1 MTDCTRRT
9 LGCLIGAG
17 CVAALGARV
26 ARTQAK
32 ARVVV
37 VGGGVGGATA
47 AKYLTL
53 SARELE
59 VTLVEPKARYTTCF
73 FSNLYLAGLRS
84 FASLTHGYEA
94 LARQYGIRI
103 IQDSA
108 VAIDPAAKTVSLE
121 GGARLSYDRLIVA
134 PGIAFKFEAIEGYD
148 EAATQV
154 LPHAWIAGPQT
165 QLLRGQL
172 EAMEDGGVFVLTAP
186 PNPFRCPPGPYE
198 RASLIAAYFKRFK
211 PRAKILILDAKDSF
225 FEQDLFQDA
234 WERHFPDMIEWLPAQ
249 FTGGIKAVD
258 LKTRSIKTA
267 SDSFAA
273 AVGNVIPP
281 QVAGLLAQKGGL
293 VDASG
298 WCPVDPLTFESK
310 QQPGIHVIGDAAMA
324 GDMPKSAFAANSQAK
339 RCAFAVAALITGSQV
354 ESPHLFNTCFTF
366 LAPDDAVS
374 DAISFKSGGGTIK
387 IGDISLSQ
395 VGESE
400 QTRREAARAA
410 EGWYDAFTH
419 DVFG

>member
-9 LGCLIGAG
+9 FGCLIGVG
-17 CVAALGARV
+17 CVATLGARV
-26 ARTQAK
+26 APAQAK

-37 VGGGVGGATA
+37 IGGGVGGATA
-47 AKYLTL
+47 AKYLAL

-59 VTLVEPKARYTTCF
+59 ITLVEPKPRYTTCF

-94 LARQYGIRI
+94 LARQYGISI

-108 VAIDPAAKTVSLE
+108 VAIDPGAKTVRLE
-121 GGARLSYDRLIVA
+121 SGGSLSYDRLIVA
-134 PGIAFKFEAIEGYD
+134 PGVAFKFDAIEGYD
-148 EAATQV
+148 EAATQI

-165 QLLRGQL
+165 QLLRAQL
-172 EAMEDGGVFVLTAP
+172 ETMEDGGVFVLTAP

-234 WERHFPDMIEWLPAQ
+234 WERHFPDMIEWLPGQ

-258 LKTRSIKTA
+258 PKTRSIKTA

-273 AVGNVIPP
+273 AVANVIPP
-281 QVAGLLAQKGGL
+281 QVAALLAQKSGL

-339 RCAFAVAALITGSQV
+339 MCAFAVAALLTGSQAQ
-354 ESPHLFNTCFTF
+354 SPHLFNTCFTF

-374 DAISFKSGGGTIK
+374 DAISFKPGGGTIK

-410 EGWYDAFTH
+410 DGWYDAFTH

>member
-1 MTDCTRRT
+1 MTNCTRRT
-9 LGCLIGAG
+9 FGCLVGVG
-17 CVAALGARV
+17 CAAALTARV
-26 ARTQAK
+26 ARGQAK
-32 ARVVV
+32 GRVVV
-37 VGGGVGGATA
+37 IGGGVGGATA
-47 AKYLTL
+47 AKYLAL

-59 VTLVEPKARYTTCF
+59 ITLVEPKPRYTTCF

-94 LARQYGIRI
+94 LARQYGISI

-108 VAIDPAAKTVSLE
+108 VAIDPGAKTVRLE
-121 GGARLSYDRLIVA
+121 SGGSLSYDRLIVA
-134 PGIAFKFEAIEGYD
+134 PGVAFKFDAIEGYD
-148 EAATQV
+148 EAATQI

-165 QLLRGQL
+165 QLLRAQL
-172 EAMEDGGVFVLTAP
+172 ETMEDGGVFVLTAP

-234 WERHFPDMIEWLPAQ
+234 WERHFPDMIEWLPGQ

-258 LKTRSIKTA
+258 PKTRSIKTA

-273 AVGNVIPP
+273 AVANVIPP
-281 QVAGLLAQKGGL
+281 QVAALLAQKGGL

-339 RCAFAVAALITGSQV
+339 MCAFAVAALLTGSQAQ
-354 ESPHLFNTCFTF
+354 SPHLFNTCFTF

-374 DAISFKSGGGTIK
+374 DAISFKPGGGTIK

-410 EGWYDAFTH
+410 DGWYDAFTH

>member
-26 ARTQAK
+26 ARGQAK

-94 LARQYGIRI
+94 LARQYGIRL

-148 EAATQV
+148 EAATQI

-339 RCAFAVAALITGSQV
+339 RCAFAVAALLTGSQV
-354 ESPHLFNTCFTF
+354 QSPHLFNTCFTF

-410 EGWYDAFTH
+410 DGWYDAFTH

>member
-1 MTDCTRRT
+1 MFDRGGLC
-9 LGCLIGAG
+9 GS
-17 CVAALGARV
+17 ARV
-26 ARTQAK
+26 ARGQAK
-32 ARVVV
+32 GRVVV
-37 VGGGVGGATA
+37 IGGGVGGATA
-47 AKYLTL
+47 AKYLAL

-59 VTLVEPKARYTTCF
+59 ITLVEPKPRYTTCF

-94 LARQYGIRI
+94 LGRQYGIRI
-103 IQDSA
+103 IEDSA
-108 VAIDPAAKTVSLE
+108 VAIDPGAKTVGLE
-121 GGARLSYDRLIVA
+121 SGGRLSYDRLIVA
-134 PGIAFKFEAIEGYD
+134 PGIAFKFDAIEGYD
-148 EAATQV
+148 EAATQT

-165 QLLRGQL
+165 QLLRAQL
-172 EAMEDGGVFVLTAP
+172 ETMEDGGVFVLTAP

-234 WERHFPDMIEWLPAQ
+234 WERHFPDMIEWLPGQ

-258 LKTRSIKTA
+258 PKTRSIKTA

-273 AVGNVIPP
+273 AVANVIPP
-281 QVAGLLAQKGGL
+281 QVAALLAQKGGL
-293 VDASG
+293 VDASR

-339 RCAFAVAALITGSQV
+339 MCAFAVAALLTGSQAQ
-354 ESPHLFNTCFTF
+354 SPHLFNTCFTF

-374 DAISFKSGGGTIK
+374 DAISFKPGGGTIK

-410 EGWYDAFTH
+410 DGWYDAFTH

>member
-1 MTDCTRRT
+1 MTDCTRRSF
-9 LGCLIGAG
+9 GRLIGAG
-17 CVAALGARV
+17 CVAALGARA
-26 ARTQAK
+26 ARGQAK

-47 AKYLTL
+47 AKYLAL
-53 SARELE
+53 SAPELE
-59 VTLVEPKARYTTCF
+59 ITLVEPKPRYTTCF

-94 LARQYGIRI
+94 LAQQHAIKVV
-103 IQDSA
+103 QESA
-108 VAIDPAAKTVSLE
+108 VAIDPAAKTVRLE
-121 GGARLSYDRLIVA
+121 NGGRLSYDRLIVA
-134 PGIAFKFEAIEGYD
+134 LGIAFKFDAIEGYD
-148 EAATQV
+148 EAATQT

-165 QLLRGQL
+165 QLLRNQL

-198 RASLIAAYFKRFK
+198 RASLIAAYFKQFK

-234 WERHFPDMIEWLPAQ
+234 WERHFPDMIEWLPGQ

-258 LKTRSIKTA
+258 VKTRSIKTE
-267 SDSFAA
+267 SNSFAA
-273 AVGNVIPP
+273 AVANVIPP
-281 QVAGLLAQKGGL
+281 QVAGLLAQKGEL

-310 QQPGIHVIGDAAMA
+310 QQPGIHVIGDAALA

-339 RCAFAVAALITGSQV
+339 MCAFAVAALLAGSEAQ
-354 ESPHLFNTCFTF
+354 SPHLFNTCFTF

-374 DAISFKSGGGTIK
+374 DAISFKPGGGAIK
-387 IGDISLSQ
+387 MGDIALSQ
-395 VGESE
+395 VGESA

-410 EGWYDAFTH
+410 NGWYDAFTH

>member
-1 MTDCTRRT
+1 MTDCTRRRF
-9 LGCLIGAG
+9 GCLIGASG
-17 CVAALGARV
+17 MAAFGPRAARG
-26 ARTQAK
+26 QAK

-47 AKYLTL
+47 AKYLAL
-53 SARELE
+53 SADTLE
-59 VTLVEPKARYTTCF
+59 ITLVEPKLQYTTCF

-84 FASLTHGYEA
+84 LASLTHGYEA

-103 IQDSA
+103 IQDS
-108 VAIDPAAKTVSLE
+108 VSGIDPAAKTVGLE
-121 GGARLSYDRLIVA
+121 SGGRLSYDRLIVA
-134 PGIAFKFEAIEGYD
+134 PGIAFKFDAIEGYD
-148 EAATQV
+148 EAATQT

-165 QLLRGQL
+165 QLLRAQL

-198 RASLIAAYFKRFK
+198 RASLIAAYFQQFK

-234 WERHFPDMIEWLPAQ
+234 WERHFPGMIEWLPAQ

-258 LKTRSIKTA
+258 VQTRSIKTA

-273 AVGNVIPP
+273 AVANVIPP
-281 QVAGLLAQKGGL
+281 QVAGLLAQKAGL
-293 VDASG
+293 ADASG
-298 WCPVDPLTFESK
+298 WCPVDPVTFESK
-310 QQPGIHVIGDAAMA
+310 QQPGIHVVGDAAIA

-339 RCAFAVAALITGSQV
+339 MCAFAVAARLTGAEGQ
-354 ESPHLFNTCFTF
+354 SPHLFNTCFTY

-374 DAISFKSGGGTIK
+374 DAISFTPGGGSIK
-387 IGDISLSQ
+387 LGDISLSK
-395 VGESE
+395 VGEPA
-400 QTRREAARAA
+400 QTRRAAARAA
-410 EGWYDAFTH
+410 DGWYDAFTH

>member
-9 LGCLIGAG
+9 FGGLIGAS
-17 CVAALGARV
+17 CVAALGSRSARG
-26 ARTQAK
+26 QAK

-37 VGGGVGGATA
+37 AGGGVGGATA
-47 AKYLTL
+47 AKYLAL
-53 SARELE
+53 SASTLE
-59 VTLVEPKARYTTCF
+59 VTLIEPKPHYTTCF

-84 FASLTHGYEA
+84 FASLTHGYA
-94 LARQYGIRI
+94 TLAQRYGIRI
-103 IQDSA
+103 IQDSVA
-108 VAIDPAAKTVSLE
+108 AIDPVAKTVGLE
-121 GGARLSYDRLIVA
+121 SGARLDYDRLIVA
-134 PGIAFKFEAIEGYD
+134 PGIAFKFDAIEGYD
-148 EAATQV
+148 EAATQI
-154 LPHAWIAGPQT
+154 LPHAWVAGPQT
-165 QLLRGQL
+165 QLLRDQL

-198 RASLIAAYFKRFK
+198 RASLIAAYFKQFK

-258 LKTRSIKTA
+258 VKTRSIKTE

-273 AVGNVIPP
+273 AVANIIPP
-281 QVAGLLAQKGGL
+281 QVAGRLAQKAGL

-298 WCPVDPLTFESK
+298 WCPVDPVSFESK
-310 QQPGIHVIGDAAMA
+310 QQPRIHVVGDAALA

-339 RCAFAVAALITGSQV
+339 MCAFAVAALLTGSEQQ
-354 ESPHLFNTCFTF
+354 SPHLFNTCYTF
-366 LAPDDAVS
+366 LSPDDAVS
-374 DAISFKSGGGTIK
+374 DAISFKPGGGTIRMEN
-387 IGDISLSQ
+387 ILLSQ
-395 VGESE
+395 VGETA

-410 EGWYDAFTH
+410 DGWYDAFTH

>member
-9 LGCLIGAG
+9 FGCLIGAS
-17 CVAALGARV
+17 CVAALGSRAARG
-26 ARTQAK
+26 QAK

-37 VGGGVGGATA
+37 AGGGVGGATA
-47 AKYLTL
+47 AKYLAL
-53 SARELE
+53 SGSPLE
-59 VTLVEPKARYTTCF
+59 VTLIEPKPRYTTCF

-84 FASLTHGYEA
+84 FASLTHGYET
-94 LARQYGIRI
+94 LARRYGIKV
-103 IQDSA
+103 IQDSVA
-108 VAIDPAAKTVSLE
+108 AIDPAAKTVGLE
-121 GGARLSYDRLIVA
+121 SGARLNYDRLIVA
-134 PGIAFKFEAIEGYD
+134 PGIAFKFDAIEGYD
-148 EAATQV
+148 EAATQI

-165 QLLRGQL
+165 QLLRDQL

-186 PNPFRCPPGPYE
+186 ENPFRCPPGPYE
-198 RASLIAAYFKRFK
+198 RASLIAAYFKQFK

-258 LKTRSIKTA
+258 VKGRAIKTE

-273 AVGNVIPP
+273 AVANVIPP
-281 QVAGLLAQKGGL
+281 QVAGRLAQKGGL

-298 WCPVDPLTFESK
+298 WCPVDPVTFESK
-310 QQPGIHVIGDAAMA
+310 QQPAIHVVGDAALA

-339 RCAFAVAALITGSQV
+339 MCAFAVAALLTGAQGQ
-354 ESPHLFNTCFTF
+354 SPHLFNTCYTF

-374 DAISFKSGGGTIK
+374 DAISFKPDGGSIRMQN
-387 IGDISLSQ
+387 ILLSQ
-395 VGESE
+395 VGESA
-400 QTRREAARAA
+400 QTRREVARAA
-410 EGWYDAFTH
+410 DGWYDAFTH
-419 DVFG
+419 DLFG

>member
-298 WCPVDPLTFESK
+298 WRPVDPLTFESK

-410 EGWYDAFTH
+410 DGWYDAFTH

>member
-9 LGCLIGAG
+9 FGCLVGVG
-17 CVAALGARV
+17 CVATLGARV
-26 ARTQAK
+26 ARAQAK

-37 VGGGVGGATA
+37 IGGGVGGATA
-47 AKYLTL
+47 AKYLAL

-59 VTLVEPKARYTTCF
+59 ITLVEPKPRYTTCF

-94 LARQYGIRI
+94 LAQQYGIRI
-103 IQDSA
+103 IQEPA
-108 VAIDPAAKTVSLE
+108 VAIDPAAKTVGLE
-121 GGARLSYDRLIVA
+121 SGGSLSYDRLIVA
-134 PGIAFKFEAIEGYD
+134 PGIAFKFDAIEGYD
-148 EAATQV
+148 EAATQI

-165 QLLRGQL
+165 QLLRAQL
-172 EAMEDGGVFVLTAP
+172 ETMEDGGVFVLTAP

-234 WERHFPDMIEWLPAQ
+234 WERHFPDMIEWLPGQ

-258 LKTRSIKTA
+258 PKTRSIKTA

-273 AVGNVIPP
+273 AVANVIPP
-281 QVAGLLAQKGGL
+281 QVAALLAQKSGL

-339 RCAFAVAALITGSQV
+339 MCAFAVAALLTGSQAQ
-354 ESPHLFNTCFTF
+354 SPHLFNTCFTF

-374 DAISFKSGGGTIK
+374 DAISFKPGGGTIK

-410 EGWYDAFTH
+410 DGWYDAFTH